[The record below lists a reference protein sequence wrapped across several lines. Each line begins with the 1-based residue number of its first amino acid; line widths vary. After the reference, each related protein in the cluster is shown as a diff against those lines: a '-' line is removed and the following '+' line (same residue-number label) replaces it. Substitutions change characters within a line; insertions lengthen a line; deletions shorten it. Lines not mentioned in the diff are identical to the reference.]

1 MNIRTILC
9 SYYHWIII
17 HHHPSSLLL
26 SVTTLMTTHA
36 TWHSRRSQLPGDA
49 AKAARTANQTPPK
62 SRSSCW
68 SCRRPPNPNS
78 GPLKHVKH
86 CETNP
91 GCIKSTTTAL
101 CLEKIWKKLW
111 DEQKA
116 EFRRASITMSHDGS
130 DRIKYFQCSMQFPNS
145 SETAAN
151 MRYQLNPSRATDS
164 SSLLIFIAF
173 LPMPLCQTP
182 SFRMHI
188 QQSSSI
194 FNLYLAL
201 AKIWIH
207 WVANH
212 MEQQALDAKAFRA
225 QIVPGW
231 LDAVRHCGTVAM
243 WDLHLAFCKEGASNW
258 GCFQSLITINYLS
271 IAGLELVA
279 STHTTD
285 MPLTHAHP
293 LLCPGGKPAR
303 WASEHQAV
311 QGKVDG
317 KECNLHEQRT
327 SMDQW
332 PFSKPPNCWES
343 DTTGLPV
350 SQWTSR
356 RCVNMLFFLSEESKR
371 WANNQWFYGS
381 HLCLASKA

>member
-1 MNIRTILC
+1 
-9 SYYHWIII
+9 
-17 HHHPSSLLL
+17 
-26 SVTTLMTTHA
+26 
-36 TWHSRRSQLPGDA
+36 
-49 AKAARTANQTPPK
+49 
-62 SRSSCW
+62 
-68 SCRRPPNPNS
+68 
-78 GPLKHVKH
+78 
-86 CETNP
+86 
-91 GCIKSTTTAL
+91 
-101 CLEKIWKKLW
+101 
-111 DEQKA
+111 
-116 EFRRASITMSHDGS
+116 MSHDGS
-130 DRIKYFQCSMQFPNS
+130 DRIKYFHCSMQFPNS

-151 MRYQLNPSRATDS
+151 MRYQFNPSRATDS
-164 SSLLIFIAF
+164 SSLLFFIAF

-212 MEQQALDAKAFRA
+212 MQQQALDAKAFRA

-243 WDLHLAFCKEGASNW
+243 WDGSHFGLLQRGSIKLGMVSESNH
-258 GCFQSLITINYLS
+258 NLS
-271 IAGLELVA
+271 PVYCRPRISGFNPYHRYAI
-279 STHTTD
+279 D
-285 MPLTHAHP
+285 AHP
-293 LLCPGGKPAR
+293 LLCPGGQPAR

-332 PFSKPPNCWES
+332 PFPKPPNCWES

-371 WANNQWFYGS
+371 WPNNQWFYGS